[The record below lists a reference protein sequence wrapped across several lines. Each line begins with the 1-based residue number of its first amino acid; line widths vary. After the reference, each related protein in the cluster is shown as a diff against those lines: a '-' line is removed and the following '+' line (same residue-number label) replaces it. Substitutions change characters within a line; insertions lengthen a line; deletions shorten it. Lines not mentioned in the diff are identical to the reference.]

1 MTAPLIL
8 AKLHALA
15 EDQHDAAG
23 SVAMFT
29 ESCVWTFDAF
39 GVDLRGREAIAAQY
53 ASTFAAFPDFRN
65 VETLW
70 YDAGDHI
77 FVKALVEF
85 THDRE
90 WNGIPATGRK
100 VRIWA
105 LAHLPRAPDGLLQGE
120 HVHLNGCD
128 FLHQLGVLPSA
139 NAFEVAAHIRELE
152 RQIAELEDSR
162 ASR

>member
-1 MTAPLIL
+1 MTTPLAL
-8 AKLHALA
+8 AKQHAQA
-15 EDQHDAAG
+15 EDEHDVTAT
-23 SVAMFT
+23 VAMFT
-29 ESCVWTFDAF
+29 ANCVWTFDAF
-39 GVDLRGREAIAAQY
+39 GVDLRGKEAIAAQY

-65 VETLW
+65 VQTTW
-70 YDAGDHI
+70 YDAGEDV
-77 FVKALVEF
+77 FVRALVEF

-128 FLHQLGVLPSA
+128 FLHQLGALPSA
-139 NAFEVAAHIRELE
+139 NAFEVASHIRQLE
-152 RQIAELEDSR
+152 RRIAELESR
-162 ASR
+162 

>member
-1 MTAPLIL
+1 MTTPLVL
-8 AKLHALA
+8 AKQHAQA
-15 EDQHDAAG
+15 EDEHDAAA

-29 ESCVWTFDAF
+29 ENCVWTFDAF
-39 GVDLRGREAIAAQY
+39 GVDLRGKEAIAAQY

-65 VETLW
+65 VQTLW
-70 YDAGDHI
+70 YDAGSDV

-128 FLHQLGVLPSA
+128 FLHQLGALPSA
-139 NAFEVAAHIRELE
+139 NAFEIASHIRQLE
-152 RQIAELEDSR
+152 RRIAELESR
-162 ASR
+162 